1 MSKSMGDLLDPS
13 ALESAETLETM
24 GREGFPVTRVTLVSQ
39 LTRED
44 VAGTRVTHE
53 FSFSY
58 YEEEFYV
65 GLVGVDEAN
74 NTGER
79 EAFLITLKRQC
90 HEILSLQ
97 K

>member
-1 MSKSMGDLLDPS
+1 
-13 ALESAETLETM
+13 
-24 GREGFPVTRVTLVSQ
+24 VSQ

-53 FSFSY
+53 FSFPY

-79 EAFLITLKRQC
+79 ETTYTFEETV
-90 HEILSLQ
+90 
-97 K
+97 

>member
-13 ALESAETLETM
+13 ALESAETLET
-24 GREGFPVTRVTLVSQ
+24 ESFPVTRVTLVSQ

-53 FSFSY
+53 FSFPY

-79 EAFLITLKRQC
+79 ETTYTF
-90 HEILSLQ
+90 E
-97 K
+97 